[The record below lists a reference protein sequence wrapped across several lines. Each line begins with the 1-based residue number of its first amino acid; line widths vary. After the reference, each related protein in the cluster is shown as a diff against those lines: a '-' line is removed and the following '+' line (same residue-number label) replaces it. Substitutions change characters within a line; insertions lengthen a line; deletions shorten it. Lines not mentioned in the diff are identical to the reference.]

1 MTPFFRTYSALS
13 MLIWLVLALC
23 IGTDAAADERPPP
36 CPHFRY
42 SGDGRLHLFNAKT
55 GAVFNGVYRHPNGSF
70 DAQALKAMQRVFD
83 APPEEPL
90 AAVSLRLISFLDYLE
105 AQLKPGARIEIASG
119 WRSPVY
125 NARLAAAGRP
135 AVSASLH
142 LYGKAA
148 DIRLEGVDS
157 KRVWHFVRDVGFG
170 GTGYYQG
177 RLVHVDVGP
186 TRFWDQASSGVGT
199 DISTDNKLIC
209 LVTAY
214 DRYRP
219 GDPVVLR
226 FVRMTGFPIGVDPR
240 WELQR
245 INEDGTPQTVA
256 PFRPTFAAGE
266 GDHCPQFA
274 DIGAL
279 MHITGSLPS
288 DLPPG
293 NYAIRARFC
302 ESQWEAMPAAV
313 RTPIFEVIGR

>member
-1 MTPFFRTYSALS
+1 MAPFFRTLPALS
-13 MLIWLVLALC
+13 MLIWLALALS
-23 IGTDAAADERPPP
+23 IYTDAAADEGRPP

-55 GAVFNGVYRHPNGSF
+55 GAVFNGVYRNPDGSY
-70 DAQALKAMQRVFD
+70 DAQALKAIQRVFD

-90 AAVSLRLISFLDYLE
+90 AAVSLRLIAFLDYLE
-105 AQLKPGARIEIASG
+105 AQLNPGARIEIASG
-119 WRSPVY
+119 WRSPVH
-125 NARLAAAGRP
+125 NTRLAAAGRP

-148 DIRLEGVDS
+148 DIRLEGVDA
-157 KRVWHFVRDVGFG
+157 KRVWHFVRDLGFG

-186 TRFWDQASSGVGT
+186 TRFWDQTSSGVGT
-199 DISTDNKLIC
+199 NISTDNKLIC

-214 DRYRP
+214 DRYHP

-226 FVRMTGFPIGVDPR
+226 FVRMTGFPIGVDPL

-245 INEDGTPQTVA
+245 MNEDGTPQTVA
-256 PFRPTFAAGE
+256 PFKPTFAAGE

-279 MHITGSLPS
+279 MHITGSLPP